1 MKTMGIILV
10 TVAILYGLIA
20 FNLEVAVSGSSVF
33 ERINNSGFFQI
44 TDFIL
49 NCVKPNPSSAFLF
62 LHFYIGNNFNNRF
75 SAVQNDGLDR
85 SPQSFS

>member
-33 ERINNSGFFQI
+33 ERINNSGLMDARRNHLSVAEAI
-44 TDFIL
+44 GLAGVIL
-49 NCVKPNPSSAFLF
+49 IGIGAVLEKLETFRPSKQDPNPEKP
-62 LHFYIGNNFNNRF
+62 IN
-75 SAVQNDGLDR
+75 
-85 SPQSFS
+85 